1 MKMDLVI
8 SGGMSNKKSADLVK
22 SGKEVGETK
31 SSKMVNGGVDLSE
44 ERDLQ
49 LGEILTQ
56 SISR

>member
-1 MKMDLVI
+1 MDLVI
-8 SGGMSNKKSADLVK
+8 SGGMSNKKSGDLVK
-22 SGKEVGETK
+22 SGKGVGERK
-31 SSKMVNGGVDLSE
+31 SSKMVNGGVDLGE

>member
-1 MKMDLVI
+1 MDLVI

-22 SGKEVGETK
+22 SGQGVGETK
-31 SSKMVNGGVDLSE
+31 SSKMVNGGVDLNE

>member
-1 MKMDLVI
+1 MDLVI

-22 SGKEVGETK
+22 SGQGLEEKK